1 VHGVLVHTVL
11 IINVVRPKTA
21 KKPKKTD
28 DGLKADWKRRKVEQP
43 ESEDDDM
50 SGMVPSESSVY
61 PQRTRSLSASSGMSV
76 SSGRVSLPPST
87 SEGDENSEDEA
98 MGGIS
103 DNGGEAAERR
113 GLRDVQVK
121 SASSSKASQFLII

>member
-1 VHGVLVHTVL
+1 
-11 IINVVRPKTA
+11 
-21 KKPKKTD
+21 
-28 DGLKADWKRRKVEQP
+28 
-43 ESEDDDM
+43 
-50 SGMVPSESSVY
+50 
-61 PQRTRSLSASSGMSV
+61 MSV

-121 SASSSKASQFLII
+121 SASSSFEFQGCFSRKDCSHHLRQQLYPTHQARPLSWSI